1 MIRKITIVFLFVIA
15 CQKKEKNSDF
25 FMVNNL
31 NQLIDSCQNTQI
43 SANEKLIVLKK
54 ASEMCLELPND
65 TLKTRNLRRISCEYY
80 NIGFLNDYFKL
91 TKDNIEFSKKINDS
105 INLGK
110 LYYDLGDYYYEKS
123 INDSSFYYYNLS
135 LKTLPNTVIEKQRSY
150 FNLAK
155 LYKNENQLIESE
167 VQVIKTI
174 KLIENDDDNRLMYE
188 CYNLL
193 GVIQR
198 GLKNY
203 SEALKSF
210 QNAKNYL
217 VKIKDDEQY
226 VILICENYNNTGNVF
241 LEMNDFKNAE
251 KYFKEA
257 IQIIKKTND
266 YPLLSAIL
274 LDNLAYTKFK
284 NNTLTNP
291 KDYLK
296 ALKIRDSLNNK
307 LGIII
312 SKTRLGEFYLKQNDS
327 LLANQYFSNAFSIAK
342 ETRSYKDQLNLLML
356 KKKAD
361 PKNANEYQNTYIK
374 LSDSL
379 LLQER
384 NTRNKFAKIIFET
397 EQIEEEK
404 ILLTKKI
411 NYILIISFFSF
422 LLLVTLYILYRQKVK
437 NKVLMLEK
445 EQQVSNEEVYN
456 LLLNQQQQLEQV
468 KAFEKKRIATELH
481 DGVVSD
487 LFGIRLHLERLIFL
501 EKELDVKSLENY
513 LQKLNDVENEIR
525 LISHKLHDD
534 VNMQNEGF
542 NLLLENYLTDFE
554 QDFSIKINL
563 QKVSDIN
570 WEMVNNDKKINIY
583 RIIQEAL
590 SNCRKYSKASQ
601 INISF
606 KKDDENI
613 FFSIADNGIGFNT
626 EAKKNGIGLKNMKFR
641 IENSGGKFKLNS
653 SNKGTIINCSLPLKT
668 VQL

>member
-15 CQKKEKNSDF
+15 CQKKEKNSNF
-25 FMVNNL
+25 SMVNNL
-31 NQLIDSCQNTQI
+31 YQLIDSCQNTQI
-43 SANEKLIVLKK
+43 SANEKLIILKK
-54 ASEMCLELPND
+54 ASEKCLELPND
-65 TLKTRNLRRISCEYY
+65 TLKTRNLRRISCEFY

-135 LKTLPNTVIEKQRSY
+135 LKTLPNTAIEKKRSY

-217 VKIKDDEQY
+217 VKIKNDEQY

-257 IQIIKKTND
+257 IQITRKTND

-274 LDNLAYTKFK
+274 LDNLTYTKFK
-284 NNTLTNP
+284 NNTLNNP

-361 PKNANEYQNTYIK
+361 PKNAYEYQNTYIK

-411 NYILIISFFSF
+411 NYILVISFFSF
-422 LLLVTLYILYRQKVK
+422 LLVVTLYILYRQKVK

-554 QDFSIKINL
+554 QDFSLKINL

-570 WEMVNNDKKINIY
+570 WELVNNDKKINIY

-668 VQL
+668 EQL

>member
-15 CQKKEKNSDF
+15 CQKKENNSDF
-25 FMVNNL
+25 FIVNNL

-43 SANEKLIVLKK
+43 SANEKEIVLKK

-65 TLKTRNLRRISCEYY
+65 TVKTRNLRRISCEYY

-91 TKDNIEFSKKINDS
+91 TKDNIKFSKKINDS

-110 LYYDLGDYYYEKS
+110 LYYDLGDFYYEKS

-135 LKTLPNTVIEKQRSY
+135 LKTLPNTVIEKKRSY

-174 KLIENDDDNRLMYE
+174 KLIENDDNNRLMYE

-251 KYFKEA
+251 KYFKEG
-257 IQIIKKTND
+257 IQIIQKTND

-284 NNTLTNP
+284 NNTLANP
-291 KDYLK
+291 KDYLI

-327 LLANQYFSNAFSIAK
+327 LLANQYFSNAFSIAN

-361 PKNANEYQNTYIK
+361 PKNAYEYQNTYIK

-379 LLQER
+379 LMQER

-422 LLLVTLYILYRQKVK
+422 LLVVTLYILYRQKVK

-456 LLLNQQQQLEQV
+456 LLFNQQQQLEQV

-570 WEMVNNDKKINIY
+570 WELVNNDKKINIY

-590 SNCRKYSKASQ
+590 SNIRKYSKASQ

-626 EAKKNGIGLKNMKFR
+626 ETKKNGIGLKNMKFR

>member
-31 NQLIDSCQNTQI
+31 DQLIDSCQNTQI

-65 TLKTRNLRRISCEYY
+65 TLKTRNLRRISCEFY

-342 ETRSYKDQLNLLML
+342 DTRSYKDQLNLLML

-361 PKNANEYQNTYIK
+361 PKNAYEYQNTYIK

-411 NYILIISFFSF
+411 NYILVISFFSF

-513 LQKLNDVENEIR
+513 LQKLNDLENEIR

>member
-31 NQLIDSCQNTQI
+31 DQLIDSCQNTQI

-65 TLKTRNLRRISCEYY
+65 TLKTRNLRRISCEFY

-110 LYYDLGDYYYEKS
+110 LYYDLGDYYYERS

-342 ETRSYKDQLNLLML
+342 DTRSYKDQLNLLML

-361 PKNANEYQNTYIK
+361 PKNAYEYQNTYIK

-411 NYILIISFFSF
+411 NYILVISFFSF

-513 LQKLNDVENEIR
+513 LQKLNDLENEIR

>member
-31 NQLIDSCQNTQI
+31 YQLIDSCQNTQI
-43 SANEKLIVLKK
+43 SANEKLIILKK

-65 TLKTRNLRRISCEYY
+65 TLKTRNLRRISCEFY

-217 VKIKDDEQY
+217 VKIKNDEQY

-241 LEMNDFKNAE
+241 LEMNDFRNAE

-361 PKNANEYQNTYIK
+361 PKNAYEYQNTYIK

-411 NYILIISFFSF
+411 NYILVISFFSF

-570 WEMVNNDKKINIY
+570 WELVNNDKKINIY

-668 VQL
+668 EQL